1 MHLCSKYPLPKAM
14 KKILLLF
21 LILFPAFAMAQTDS
35 LPTFNLP
42 PSYMEYSDGTPRELT
57 FSDRR
62 EPFLAGFLSY
72 LMPGGGQLYNKDYE
86 KALGI
91 WTTMACAVV
100 FGYQYERTNNS
111 VIGENIIGLGLSGA
125 WIYSFFDAIFTAKKI
140 NKALDFQIK
149 RTASFSLKPD
159 LQLARNPYSIGLSK
173 PEAVVGLRLKV
184 SL

>member
-1 MHLCSKYPLPKAM
+1 M
-14 KKILLLF
+14 KKFFFLFFLF
-21 LILFPAFAMAQTDS
+21 LPLRLIAQTDS

-42 PSYMEYSDGTPRELT
+42 PSYTEFADGAPRELT

-72 LMPGGGQLYNKDYE
+72 LMPGGGQLYNRDYE

-111 VIGENIIGLGLSGA
+111 IIGENIIGIGLSGA
-125 WIYSFFDAIFTAKKI
+125 WLYSFFDAIFTAKKI

-159 LQLARNPYSIGLSK
+159 LQLTRNPYSLGLSK
-173 PEAVVGLRLKV
+173 PETVVGLRLKV
-184 SL
+184 TL

>member
-14 KKILLLF
+14 KKILLFF
-21 LILFPAFAMAQTDS
+21 LILFPAFALAQTDS

-42 PSYMEYSDGTPRELT
+42 PSYTEFADGTPRELT

-72 LMPGGGQLYNKDYE
+72 LMPGGGQLYNRDYE

-91 WTTMACAVV
+91 WTTMACAMVL
-100 FGYQYERTNNS
+100 GYQYERTDNS
-111 VIGENIIGLGLSGA
+111 GIGENIIGFGLSGA
-125 WIYSFFDAIFTAKKI
+125 WLYSFFDAIFTAKKI

-159 LQLARNPYSIGLSK
+159 FQLTRNPYSLGLSK
-173 PEAVVGLRLKV
+173 PETVVGLRLKV
-184 SL
+184 TL